1 MKMRVGIIGTGKIA
15 RHLISR
21 LKDMGIETCF
31 SINRSNSS
39 SLERLLLKER
49 PEAVFLTISTLDKGE
64 AAREYILQCV
74 KNNVPVI
81 TCEKGAFA
89 YHASA
94 LQPYFNKI
102 GCSASVGG
110 GTRMIPLTKEL
121 ELNGKVEI
129 EAVLNGTLNFI
140 FHQISGGISLDEACI
155 EASKLGYAEPG
166 ATDSLSLL
174 NGEMRDVIMKTC
186 VLFNTVLSNGRFI
199 TPHQFSKFELTKEDL
214 EKLTDGENYRMIVS
228 FSNNKKGKN
237 IPYFGRKFERYWID
251 SSWRIS
257 GGFRQINPSREHYS
271 WLPGGVGNAIH
282 IVENDHD
289 IRTEYTMS
297 GQGAGLKPTT
307 DVMLVDFYRLCG

>member
-102 GCSASVGG
+102 G
-110 GTRMIPLTKEL
+110 
-121 ELNGKVEI
+121 
-129 EAVLNGTLNFI
+129 AV
-140 FHQISGGISLDEACI
+140 Q
-155 EASKLGYAEPG
+155 
-166 ATDSLSLL
+166 
-174 NGEMRDVIMKTC
+174 V
-186 VLFNTVLSNGRFI
+186 
-199 TPHQFSKFELTKEDL
+199 
-214 EKLTDGENYRMIVS
+214 
-228 FSNNKKGKN
+228 
-237 IPYFGRKFERYWID
+237 
-251 SSWRIS
+251 
-257 GGFRQINPSREHYS
+257 
-271 WLPGGVGNAIH
+271 
-282 IVENDHD
+282 
-289 IRTEYTMS
+289 
-297 GQGAGLKPTT
+297 
-307 DVMLVDFYRLCG
+307 